1 MWKGILYTFLALFV
15 VLFIV
20 KALIWLLP
28 IIIIL
33 GVAIYFYGKYKLKKA
48 TKEINN
54 EINNRN
60 FKESKENKFNVDNVD
75 NVIDVDYKD
84 V

>member
-33 GVAIYFYGKYKLKKA
+33 GVAIYLYGKYKLNKA

-60 FKESKENKFNVDNVD
+60 FKEDRKNKFDVED
-75 NVIDVDYKD
+75 VIDVDYKD

>member
-1 MWKGILYTFLALFV
+1 MWKGILYTLLALFV

-28 IIIIL
+28 IIIIV
-33 GVAIYFYGKYKLKKA
+33 GVGIYFYGKYKLKKA
-48 TKEINN
+48 SREIDN
-54 EINNRN
+54 EINNRK
-60 FKESKENKFNVDNVD
+60 FKENNNNNFDVE
-75 NVIDVDYKD
+75 NVIDVDFKD

>member
-33 GVAIYFYGKYKLKKA
+33 GVAIYFYGKYKLKKS
-48 TKEINN
+48 TREIND

-60 FKESKENKFNVDNVD
+60 FQENKFNVD

>member
-1 MWKGILYTFLALFV
+1 MWKGILYILLALFV

-28 IIIIL
+28 IIIIV
-33 GVAIYFYGKYKLKKA
+33 GVVIYFYGKYKLKKA
-48 TKEINN
+48 SREIDN
-54 EINNRN
+54 EIDNRK
-60 FKESKENKFNVDNVD
+60 FKENNNNNFDVE
-75 NVIDVDYKD
+75 NVIDVDFKD

>member
-1 MWKGILYTFLALFV
+1 MWKGILYTFLALFI

-28 IIIIL
+28 IIIVL
-33 GVAIYFYGKYKLKKA
+33 GVAVYFYGKYKLKKA
-48 TKEINN
+48 TKEINE
-54 EINNRN
+54 EINNRSFEKN
-60 FKESKENKFNVDNVD
+60 QENKFDVE

-84 V
+84 I

>member
-33 GVAIYFYGKYKLKKA
+33 GVSIYLYGKYKLKKS
-48 TKEINN
+48 TREIND

-60 FKESKENKFNVDNVD
+60 FEENKEKKFNVD

>member
-1 MWKGILYTFLALFV
+1 MWKGILYTLLALFV

-28 IIIIL
+28 IIIIV
-33 GVAIYFYGKYKLKKA
+33 GVGIYFYGKYKLKKA
-48 TKEINN
+48 SREIDN
-54 EINNRN
+54 EIDNRK
-60 FKESKENKFNVDNVD
+60 FKENNNNNFDVE
-75 NVIDVDYKD
+75 NVIDVDFKD